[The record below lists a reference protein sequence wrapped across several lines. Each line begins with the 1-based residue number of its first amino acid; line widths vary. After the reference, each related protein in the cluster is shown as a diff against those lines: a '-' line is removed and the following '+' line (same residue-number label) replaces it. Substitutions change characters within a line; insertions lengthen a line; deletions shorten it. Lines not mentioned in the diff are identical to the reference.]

1 MLGLAQP
8 TFRQYT
14 GWLKKVS
21 CCTVNSLLF
30 LSHPV
35 YMIYG
40 DILLEVTEKHERK
53 SPGVGTQTLVP
64 LNLLAVVA
72 PLLKKVHRQRKFE
85 LCKIARPCQQ

>member
-8 TFRQYT
+8 TFRQYIYIYI
-14 GWLKKVS
+14 
-21 CCTVNSLLF
+21 
-30 LSHPV
+30 